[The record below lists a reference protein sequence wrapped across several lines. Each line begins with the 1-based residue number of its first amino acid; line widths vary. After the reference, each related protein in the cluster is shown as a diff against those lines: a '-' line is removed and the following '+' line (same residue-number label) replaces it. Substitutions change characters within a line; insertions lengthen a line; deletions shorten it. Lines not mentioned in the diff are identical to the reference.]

1 MWLHH
6 ETKKPL
12 PLRRLLANPA
22 DPQFAVP
29 EDLATACIV
38 SNAMYEKKQVLLLAL
53 ERLASE
59 KDPVTLEKKLLQLL
73 KQERPL

>member
-1 MWLHH
+1 MWVHR

-12 PLRRLLANPA
+12 PLRRFLLSPV
-22 DPQFAVP
+22 DQQFAVP

-38 SNAMYEKKQVLLLAL
+38 SNGMYEKKQEWLLAL

-59 KDPVTLEKKLLQLL
+59 KDTVTLEKKLMQLL
-73 KQERPL
+73 KQDSPL

>member
-1 MWLHH
+1 MWVHH

-12 PLRRLLANPA
+12 PLRRFLLNPI
-22 DPQFAVP
+22 DQQFAIP

-38 SNAMYEKKQVLLLAL
+38 SNGMYEKKQELLLAL

-59 KDPVTLEKKLLQLL
+59 KDTVTLEKKLLQLL
-73 KQERPL
+73 KQDSPL